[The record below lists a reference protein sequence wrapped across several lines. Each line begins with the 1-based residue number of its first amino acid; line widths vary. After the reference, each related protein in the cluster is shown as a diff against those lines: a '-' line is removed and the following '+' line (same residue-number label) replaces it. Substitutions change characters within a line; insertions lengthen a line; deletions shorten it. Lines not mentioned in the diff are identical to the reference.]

1 MGIDLNQQILDKQ
14 LYWYKLNLLK
24 PRPTQ
29 IYVAEQIAANWDK
42 KFHIVDAPTGVGKAF
57 IAMAASFA
65 AGRSYVLTNTKQLQD
80 QYINGPGD
88 ACDLRG
94 KSNYKCGINPSMTA
108 GDAPCVSL
116 PHIIKMCSKKGIC
129 PYINQRKRA
138 LSSQSIVTNY
148 TYFLL
153 AKSAGP
159 FEEET
164 RDLFVAD
171 EAHLLENQLINFAEI
186 ILNPDELKETYNI
199 YEMDWVFDDHDSVE
213 NYEDT
218 VNKIFKCI
226 IAEMT
231 SIEKMLDHIFE
242 KLGLN
247 KEYVSERDINNIPA
261 KEKAQIKKLKT
272 KSLGLSNIVRKI
284 EVYEDTKENDKWII
298 SAKDGIL
305 TVTPLKASSLFF
317 PYCVNN
323 ESASN
328 KFLFLSATIGGFGAF
343 IEELGIERNMCNFV
357 TTDTTFDK
365 EDSPIIHISVGKF
378 NYQEIDKTLPKA
390 LKVIDQLLNE
400 HKDDKGI
407 IHSTNY
413 KITKYIGEKS
423 IFKKR
428 LLHRNMDR
436 YPVTNNLLL
445 ERHENS
451 KQKTVLLSPSM
462 GTGVSLDDE
471 LARFQIIIKLP
482 FMSLGDKRVKEK
494 MNISADWYRN
504 KMWQEIMQASGRA
517 TRSDDDYCI
526 TYILDESMDY
536 FYMLDKNKLPK
547 WFKDRLI
554 F

>member
-1 MGIDLNQQILDKQ
+1 MNQQILDKQ
-14 LYWYKLNLLK
+14 LYWYKLNNLT

-29 IYVAEQIAANWDK
+29 IYVAEEIAKNWDK

-65 AGRSYVLTNTKQLQD
+65 AGTSYILTNTKQLQD

-88 ACDLRG
+88 ICDLRG
-94 KSNYKCGINPSMTA
+94 KKNYKCGINPSMTA

-116 PHIIKMCSKKGIC
+116 PHIIKMCTKKDLC
-129 PYINQRKRA
+129 PYINQRKKA
-138 LSSQSIVTNY
+138 LASQSIVTNY

-153 AKSAGP
+153 AKSGGP
-159 FEEET
+159 FEEEQ
-164 RDLFVAD
+164 RNLLVAD

-186 ILNPDELKETYNI
+186 ILDPIELKETYNL
-199 YEMDWVFDDHDSVE
+199 YEMDWVFDDTDNTE
-213 NYEDT
+213 NHVQIVD
-218 VNKIFKCI
+218 KIAIRIKD
-226 IAEMT
+226 EVL
-231 SIEKMLDHIFE
+231 SIESMLEYIFD

-247 KEYVSERDINNIPA
+247 KEYVSERDINQIPD
-261 KEKAQIKKLKT
+261 KEKTKIKKLKT
-272 KSLGLSNIVRKI
+272 KQLGLSNLSRKI
-284 EVYEDTKENDKWII
+284 DVYQETKEKDDWVI
-298 SAKDGIL
+298 SSKDGVL
-305 TVTPLKASSLFF
+305 TVTPLNASSLFF
-317 PYCVNN
+317 PFCVECEN
-323 ESASN
+323 ASN

-343 IEELGIERNMCNFV
+343 IEELGIDRKMCNFI

-378 NYQEIDKTLPKA
+378 NYQEIDSTLPKA
-390 LKVIDQLLNE
+390 LNVIDKLLNE
-400 HKDDKGI
+400 HKNDKGI

-428 LLHRNMDR
+428 LLHRNMER
-436 YPVTNNLLL
+436 YAVSNNILL
-445 ERHENS
+445 ERHQNS
-451 KQKTVLLSPSM
+451 KHKTVLLSPSM

-494 MNISADWYRN
+494 MSISSNWYRN
-504 KMWQEIMQASGRA
+504 KMWQEIMQMSGRA

-526 TYILDESMDY
+526 TYILDESMEY
-536 FYMLDKNKLPK
+536 FYKMDKNKLPK